1 MIALN
6 WLTIKSP
13 PHTALYSIHR
23 FLLREVSE
31 TSVTVRQSK
40 ISNYSRFYTKNSD
53 PVKKLSKPI
62 RTETPKIDRNPNRNN
77 GLLLVSTV
85 PTTRRGST
93 HTYFYRTH
101 LQWPGIGYDSI
112 CVKL

>member
-1 MIALN
+1 MIKGNISIIGVGMWNVVIALN
-6 WLTIKSP
+6 WLTIQSP

-53 PVKKLSKPI
+53 PVKKII
-62 RTETPKIDRNPNRNN
+62 R
-77 GLLLVSTV
+77 
-85 PTTRRGST
+85 
-93 HTYFYRTH
+93 
-101 LQWPGIGYDSI
+101 
-112 CVKL
+112 